1 MSILINSKLV
11 LHMII
16 HIFFLETLINL
27 GLRFSRDFIELKVRK
42 WEKLTFPIANSPLSK
57 KNSTPR
63 KRKNTPKPETPMP
76 ISVH

>member
-27 GLRFSRDFIELKVRK
+27 GLRFSRDVIELKVRK